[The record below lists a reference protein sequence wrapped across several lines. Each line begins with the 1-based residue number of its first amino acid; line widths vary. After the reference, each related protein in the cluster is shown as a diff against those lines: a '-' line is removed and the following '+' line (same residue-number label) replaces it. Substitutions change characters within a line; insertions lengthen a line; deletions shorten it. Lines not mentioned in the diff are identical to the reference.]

1 MSQIFSVNL
10 RAYGKNG
17 TDSEQFSILQQDVN
31 FQQGSFVDQYTILYR
46 DPSRRQ
52 FGLIK
57 VRFSDFFEELLEFE
71 VTAEDLQDSDKEKF
85 AAVTWKFYDGF
96 EANKTFYGDLNG
108 LEMTKRIQKSQ
119 LTPKDNT
126 DAARDDDEIAE
137 SEPNAGPFFIP
148 ITSAIAIRDRTSLRQ
163 ATVLTDRPSLATA
176 EYHNATIEIV
186 HLSN

>member
-17 TDSEQFSILQQDVN
+17 SDSEQFSILQQDVN

-71 VTAEDLQDSDKEKF
+71 V
-85 AAVTWKFYDGF
+85 
-96 EANKTFYGDLNG
+96 
-108 LEMTKRIQKSQ
+108 
-119 LTPKDNT
+119 
-126 DAARDDDEIAE
+126 
-137 SEPNAGPFFIP
+137 
-148 ITSAIAIRDRTSLRQ
+148 SA
-163 ATVLTDRPSLATA
+163 
-176 EYHNATIEIV
+176 
-186 HLSN
+186 